1 VQDADRESDTDAA
14 LVARARL
21 GDARAFEQLVRRHL
35 RVAHAVAS
43 RLSPNPVDADDVV
56 QDAFVRALERLDD
69 CRNPARFRAWFL
81 AIVRN
86 RAHNLREREAVR
98 DATPLDD
105 VATLRATD
113 DTTHRVETREFHD
126 MLAKALTELTDLQRN
141 VFVLHDME
149 GLDHR
154 EVAERMDISLSSSR
168 FNLHVARRA
177 LRDRLQAELPLEWRQ

>member
-1 VQDADRESDTDAA
+1 MQDADRESNTDAA
-14 LVARARL
+14 LVARSRL

-35 RVAHAVAS
+35 RVAHGVAS
-43 RLSPNPVDADDVV
+43 RLVGNPADADDVV

-105 VATLRATD
+105 VGMLRATD

>member
-1 VQDADRESDTDAA
+1 MQDADRESNTDAA

-35 RVAHAVAS
+35 RVAHGVAS
-43 RLSPNPVDADDVV
+43 RLVGNPADADDVV

-98 DATPLDD
+98 VTSSLDD
-105 VATLRATD
+105 MAMLRASD
-113 DTTHRVETREFHD
+113 DTTRRVEAREFHD
-126 MLAKALTELTDLQRN
+126 TLAEALDALTSLQRN

-177 LRDRLQAELPLEWRQ
+177 LRDQLQAELPMDWRQ